1 MDEDNFKDD
10 VPAEAELANLDALIP
25 EDTEPDICECG
36 ECEECI
42 AKTGEC
48 TCGDCDIWPCLRH
61 SLRRARRN
69 LERARLSFHSGYYL
83 RYFCIY
89 SPKFKNC
96 IAKCF
101 TDCGAN
107 GSEEQSIQRR

>member
-25 EDTEPDICECG
+25 EDTEPDICDCG

-48 TCGDCDIWPCLRH
+48 TCGDCDICVPPEEDEEDDL
-61 SLRRARRN
+61 
-69 LERARLSFHSGYYL
+69 LEEDAFDDLEPEDDLF
-83 RYFCIY
+83 
-89 SPKFKNC
+89 
-96 IAKCF
+96 
-101 TDCGAN
+101 
-107 GSEEQSIQRR
+107 